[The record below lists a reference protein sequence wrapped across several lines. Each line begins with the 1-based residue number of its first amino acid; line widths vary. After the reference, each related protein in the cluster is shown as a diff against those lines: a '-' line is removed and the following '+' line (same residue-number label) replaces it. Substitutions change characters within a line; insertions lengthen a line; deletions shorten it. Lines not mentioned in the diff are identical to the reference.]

1 MHAWSAWSFCCS
13 DHTERRNIRYRQRGS
28 NCPETD
34 LASLFKEEECSW
46 RPYDERYDRRYTR
59 DCAMLSYGMY
69 MNSQV
74 AVEFEDPSVIKLKS
88 ADSPVKDLIRAR
100 SGIRMN
106 HYHPED
112 EAAIAS
118 AKGFNFKSI
127 PEEPTAKQSM
137 DYEPED
143 EGDDA
148 DYDED
153 EDYNDKDDENYDY
166 E

>member
-1 MHAWSAWSFCCS
+1 
-13 DHTERRNIRYRQRGS
+13 
-28 NCPETD
+28 
-34 LASLFKEEECSW
+34 
-46 RPYDERYDRRYTR
+46 
-59 DCAMLSYGMY
+59 MLSYGMY

-88 ADSPVKDLIRAR
+88 ADSPVKDLVR
-100 SGIRMN
+100 SHSGLRMN

-112 EAAIAS
+112 EAVFAS

-127 PEEPTAKQSM
+127 PEEPTDEESM
-137 DYEPED
+137 DDEPEN
-143 EGDDA
+143 EGDGA